1 NRLNIVLGE
10 VVARTIFQLVVTA
23 FILGCGVLFFNYTL
37 IHGFITFLEIMVL
50 CFVALIVFMGFGF
63 IVSGRAKN
71 DSSIPP
77 FANLITLPQFLL
89 GGTFFAVEA
98 FPSWLQP
105 ISKVLPL
112 THLNTAMRDI
122 AFEGAHLWDEWR
134 ELGVLGIW
142 GVAVYLIA
150 VKTFK
155 WD

>member
-1 NRLNIVLGE
+1 MLLLSTLG
-10 VVARTIFQLVVTA
+10 
-23 FILGCGVLFFNYTL
+23 L
-37 IHGFITFLEIMVL
+37 II
-50 CFVALIVFMGFGF
+50 FMGFGF

-77 FANLITLPQFLL
+77 VANLITLPQFLL
-89 GGTFFAVEA
+89 GGTFFSVEA

-105 ISKVLPL
+105 ISKVMPL

-122 AFEGAHLWDEWR
+122 AFEGAHLWNEWR

-142 GVAVYLIA
+142 GVVVYAVAIR
-150 VKTFK
+150 TFK